1 MIPSLPLRVL
11 KQKEFRTLSW
21 EKSSINPFFPVTR
34 KCVRVTFFDTLF
46 SSLKEAF
53 ESALP
58 AAEDNR

>member
-1 MIPSLPLRVL
+1 MIRSLRRRVL
-11 KQKEFRTLSW
+11 KQKELRTLSW
-21 EKSSINPFFPVTR
+21 EKSSINAFFPITR

-46 SSLKEAF
+46 ISLKEAF

>member
-11 KQKEFRTLSW
+11 EQKELRTLSW
-21 EKSSINPFFPVTR
+21 EKSSISPFFPVTR

-46 SSLKEAF
+46 ISLKEAF